1 MGSIEDVYSKEVPNN
16 VKKAAEELY
25 EYYNEYLE
33 RKSDLDAQQAS
44 ITYTTKMNEVIKK
57 YGLKMKDKELLETY
71 LDKIRNKERYNKN
84 LPSVPENVE
93 KAAKLLL
100 PYYINYQKAAD
111 AKNYSDLNEQE
122 ASIKR
127 SEEREEV
134 FKKLGLNRADQ
145 IIFKEYINVL
155 LNENIKGQSDGR

>member
-1 MGSIEDVYSKEVPNN
+1 MGIIEDVYSKEVPNN

-25 EYYNEYLE
+25 KYYNEYLE

-44 ITYTTKMNEVIKK
+44 ITYETKMKEVIKN
-57 YGLKMKDKELLETY
+57 YGLKKKDKKLLEFY
-71 LDKIRNKERYNKN
+71 LDKIRNKKRYNKN

-111 AKNYSDLNEQE
+111 AKKYSDLNEQE

-127 SEEREEV
+127 SENRKEV
-134 FKKLGLNRADQ
+134 FKNLGLNRADQ
-145 IIFKEYINVL
+145 IKFEEYINVL
-155 LNENIKGQSDGR
+155 LNEKIKGQSDGR